1 MTATTTTTT
10 TLTRENGTSVEGYLD
25 YIKQRRSIRTL
36 QHGDVSEARIRH
48 IVEAARWSP
57 SSFNSQPVRLVVL
70 KGRHGEFWDFV
81 EAQLRAKLTGDQLT
95 RATSRLPGYR
105 AGVFTIL
112 FFEDTTVAANTP
124 PGAAPEV
131 WKSFAVQAMGIAQ
144 ANVWNA
150 VAAAGLAT
158 SNQHI
163 NYQIGDEAL
172 RAFLGLPE
180 TWVSYCVFPVG
191 YANETPAEGT
201 RKPHEAVAYYEYGPE
216 HGAAPAQ

>member
-1 MTATTTTTT
+1 MTATTTTA
-10 TLTRENGTSVEGYLD
+10 LTRENGTSIEGYLD
-25 YIKQRRSIRTL
+25 YIKQRRSIRNL
-36 QHGDVSEARIRH
+36 QHGDVSDATIRH

-70 KGRHGEFWDFV
+70 KARHEEFWDFA

-112 FFEDTTVAANTP
+112 FFEDTTVAANP
-124 PGAAPEV
+124 PMPGGEAV

-144 ANVWNA
+144 VNVWNA

-158 SNQHI
+158 SNQHV
-163 NYQIGDEAL
+163 NFQIGDDAL

-180 TWVSYCVFPVG
+180 TWVSYSVFPVG
-191 YANETPAEGT
+191 YPNETPAEST
-201 RKPHEAVAYYEYGPE
+201 RKPHEEVAYYEYGPE
-216 HGAAPAQ
+216 HHATAAK